1 MSKEAVPTRN
11 FGQVDQV
18 TDLAVFLA
26 SDEAKFMNGA
36 IVPIDGGFTIQ

>member
-11 FGQVDQV
+11 FVQVDQV